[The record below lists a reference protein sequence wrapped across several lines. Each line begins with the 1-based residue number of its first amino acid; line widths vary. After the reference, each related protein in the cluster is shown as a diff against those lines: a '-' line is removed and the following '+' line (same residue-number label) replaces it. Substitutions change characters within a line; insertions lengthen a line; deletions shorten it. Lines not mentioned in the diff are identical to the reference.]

1 MYPEYTQC
9 MEQRGALAADFLAA
23 LAEHPE
29 LPEKKAWRALR
40 DVWKFPTT
48 EPENAQHAARFGG
61 MGTEVTAVLCGVGR
75 TSSEQGLAGS
85 RGGA

>member
-40 DVWKFPTT
+40 DVWKFPTA
-48 EPENAQHAARFGG
+48 EPESAQHAARVGARAA
-61 MGTEVTAVLCGVGR
+61 EVNKYQRA
-75 TSSEQGLAGS
+75 LAERAGFQENKD
-85 RGGA
+85 